1 MLEQVGKYQS
11 APSHGYQ
18 LAALTCPGAEVN
30 TAIKGNHVLSLSS
43 GKYSNCIVNP
53 AEPRILLHYTCA
65 ILIMFT

>member
-11 APSHGYQ
+11 APSHGHQ

-30 TAIKGNHVLSLSS
+30 TAIKGNHLLSLSS
-43 GKYSNCIVNP
+43 GKSSNCIVNP
-53 AEPRILLHYTCA
+53 AEPRIPLHCTCA